1 MENAPIVVD
10 ELAEK
15 DTTVKRCR
23 RGSKQ
28 KVVKIRESD
37 DNNTESD
44 KEKHS
49 PIPAL
54 PASHLV
60 DDVIEPHAVGRT
72 PDEFMDLVVVYCHNP
87 LHMEDVDGLPQVW
100 I

>member
-49 PIPAL
+49 PVPAL
-54 PASHLV
+54 PASRLV
-60 DDVIEPHAVGRT
+60 DDVIEPHAVGHT
-72 PDEFMDLVVVYCHNP
+72 PDEFMDSVVVYCRDP
-87 LHMEDVDGLPQVW
+87 LCMEDVDGLPQVW